1 MRAALLSTAVIG
13 FLLGAFAASASARSD
28 SPSIAPVEA
37 KDASEAARSAW
48 RARVEAARARYEAFA
63 ARAETAFRDRQP
75 ARLRDPIDSEPL
87 SAALDDPTL
96 RYNDLIVAPDGVFV
110 FRGAEGARHSPDD
123 FERLPEARVRAL
135 SLRTFDKTN

>member
-1 MRAALLSTAVIG
+1 MRAALLLTAIIG
-13 FLLGAFAASASARSD
+13 FLLGAFAASANARSGA
-28 SPSIAPVEA
+28 PSLAPVEA
-37 KDASEAARSAW
+37 KDAVDAARSAW
-48 RARVEAARARYEAFA
+48 RARVDAARERYEAFA

-75 ARLRDPIDSEPL
+75 ARPRDSLDSQPL

-110 FRGAEGARHSPDD
+110 FRGAEGARHSADD

>member
-1 MRAALLSTAVIG
+1 MRAALLPTAVIG

-37 KDASEAARSAW
+37 KDSSEAARSAW

-63 ARAETAFRDRQP
+63 TRAETAFRDRQP
-75 ARLRDPIDSEPL
+75 ARLRDAIDSEPL

-110 FRGAEGARHSPDD
+110 FRGAEGARHSADD